1 MSKCSFAQQQL
12 SYLGHIISAA
22 GISTDPSKVDAI
34 ISWPPPTNVKELH
47 SFLGLAGYYQK
58 FVRHFGV
65 ISKPLTNLLRKHT
78 LYVWTSEH
86 EEAFQALKSALQS
99 APVLSLPDFSQPFCV
114 ETDASGKGVGAVLLQ
129 HEHPIAFVSKAL
141 SPRNLG
147 LSTYEKEYLAILLA
161 VEQWRP
167 YLQYGEFIIRTD
179 HRSLS
184 HLSDQRLHTT
194 WQQKVFTKLL
204 GLQYKVVYKK
214 GTENCVA
221 DALSRRP
228 HPELSAI
235 SSATPA
241 WLSDVSSSYA
251 NDPRA

>member
-1 MSKCSFAQQQL
+1 M
-12 SYLGHIISAA
+12 
-22 GISTDPSKVDAI
+22 
-34 ISWPPPTNVKELH
+34 
-47 SFLGLAGYYQK
+47 
-58 FVRHFGV
+58 
-65 ISKPLTNLLRKHT
+65 
-78 LYVWTSEH
+78 
-86 EEAFQALKSALQS
+86 
-99 APVLSLPDFSQPFCV
+99 
-114 ETDASGKGVGAVLLQ
+114 LQ

-161 VEQWRP
+161 IEQWHP

-241 WLSDVSSSYA
+241 WLSDVYSSYA
-251 NDPRA
+251 NDPRAQDPLIALSVKPDSVPHFPCSKGYCVTKIRSMLGQLPPFIRRLCQLSMTRLLGPQWYTSNSSPYPTIILLAWYEIQCCFFCQNLYHLSTSQTRPLSLPRSIIAP